1 MAGNQKEPFLC
12 FSTNKNSIAKS
23 YTAYTVN
30 HETEMLDKKTQ
41 DTKNINVEQNAMHKI
56 KK

>member
-41 DTKNINVEQNAMHKI
+41 A
-56 KK
+56 